1 MKQCP
6 KCGKKYGDGEDRCR
20 ASYGQ
25 PPVRCTHATIEL
37 IDWTDEDEAKAMQ
50 DREDGIMADPFED
63 CEPKPKAKPK
73 PKPKPEPGPE
83 EDPVPEPDLREDLRG
98 QSDQIHD
105 LLEIYGSLTYDRI
118 GELLDPPVS
127 PKRASRIIGQMIRD
141 GVELKR
147 EGTPRKVS
155 LD

>member
-1 MKQCP
+1 MRQCP
-6 KCGKKYGDGEDRCR
+6 RCGEMFPEDRK
-20 ASYGQ
+20 
-25 PPVRCTHATIEL
+25 VCTTRGCKRRTIEV

-50 DREDGIMADPFED
+50 DLEDGILADPFED

-83 EDPVPEPDLREDLRG
+83 EDPIPEPDLREDLKG

-105 LLEIYGSLTYDRI
+105 ILEKSKPLTYEQI
-118 GELLDPPVS
+118 GKKLDPPIS
-127 PKRASRIIGQMIRD
+127 EKRASRIIGQMIRD

-155 LD
+155 LA